1 MGNDLRYALRNL
13 QKNPG
18 FAAVAIIT
26 LALGIAATTAMFSM
40 VNGVLLRPL
49 PYLDPDRVVQVW
61 TSTKDEPRE
70 SHAAADFLDLKRDN
84 RTLTAIAGFREDA
97 ITIASGD
104 RDPIRMGGSLVTA
117 DFFDV
122 FGMAPLAGRTFSAS
136 VDAGRGEPLV
146 VISETVWTQE
156 FGRDP
161 SVVGRRVR
169 VNTAPYTIAGV
180 MPAAFKF
187 PAGSRVWVLVPK
199 AVPPPPV
206 DVPGE
211 LLTSRE
217 VHFFQA
223 VGRVKP
229 GVSVAQ
235 AEADLATI
243 ADNLARQFPETNGG
257 RTVTISPLREGLVS
271 DVREAL
277 FILFGAV
284 GVVLLIACANI
295 ASLLLARASG
305 RYREMAV
312 RAALGAGRGRL
323 IRQLLTE
330 SLVLATIGGGLGL
343 LLGAWAIDLLT
354 RVIPEGMPRADEI
367 SIDARVALVSVLF
380 TCASAILF
388 GLVPSLQA
396 SRTDA
401 AAALRASGDRS
412 STAGRSRARTRAS
425 LVVGEVALTLVLMI
439 AAGLLGNSLIRLQRV
454 DPGFRSDDVTIAMVP
469 LPQARYVDGARQADA
484 YERILERVQQRG
496 GVQSAALAF
505 PSPLEGANAA
515 GRFSIEGQTE
525 SSSRGDRPFASL
537 MVISRD
543 YFTTMGIPL
552 ISGRYF
558 TKDDRPPVPNVV
570 IVNALLVRKYFG
582 GENPVG
588 KRIRFGRAGQDWITI
603 VGVAGD
609 TRNMGIEEDPTPVIY
624 VPYRHFTLPFMSV
637 VVRGGGGAAA
647 VGSGLREALRGVDPD
662 LAVDQVVPMRTLLR
676 DSLGA
681 VRFATMLVAAFA
693 LSAVLLAAVGL
704 YGLISYSVAQRTRE
718 IGIRVALGARPGQ
731 VMSPVIREGMT
742 LALIGVALGLAGA
755 VGVAKLIASY
765 LFGVGATDPLT
776 FIAVATVLLL
786 VALLASYIP
795 SRRAVRVDPLTAL
808 RAE

>member
-1 MGNDLRYALRNL
+1 MGNDIRYAFRNL
-13 QKNPG
+13 LKNPG
-18 FAAVAIIT
+18 FAAVAITT
-26 LALGIAATTAMFSM
+26 LALGIAATTAMFSL

-49 PYLDPDRVVQVW
+49 PYSDPDRVVQVW
-61 TSTKDEPRE
+61 TSTKDEARE

-187 PAGSRVWVLVPK
+187 PAGSRVWVLAPK

-277 FILFGAV
+277 IILFGAV
-284 GVVLLIACANI
+284 AVVLLIACANI

-323 IRQLLTE
+323 MRQLLTE
-330 SLVLATIGGGLGL
+330 SLLLATIGGGLGL
-343 LLGAWAIDLLT
+343 LIGAWAIDLLAG
-354 RVIPEGMPRADEI
+354 VIPEGMPRADEV
-367 SIDARVALVSVLF
+367 SIDSRVALVSVLF
-380 TCASAILF
+380 TCASAVLF

-401 AAALRASGDRS
+401 AVALRSSGDRS
-412 STAGRSRARTRAS
+412 STGGRSRARTRAI

-439 AAGLLGNSLIRLQRV
+439 AAGLLANSLIRLQRV

-469 LPQARYVDGARQADA
+469 LPQARYVDGPRQADA
-484 YERILERVQQRG
+484 YERILERVQNGG
-496 GVQSAALAF
+496 GVQSAAVAF

-537 MVISRD
+537 VVISRD

-558 TKDDRPPVPNVV
+558 TKDDRPPAPNVV

-637 VVRGGGGAAA
+637 VVRGGGGTASVA
-647 VGSGLREALRGVDPD
+647 SGLREALRGVDPD
-662 LAVDQVVPMRTLLR
+662 LAVDQVIPMRTLLR

-681 VRFATMLVAAFA
+681 VRFATMLVTAFA